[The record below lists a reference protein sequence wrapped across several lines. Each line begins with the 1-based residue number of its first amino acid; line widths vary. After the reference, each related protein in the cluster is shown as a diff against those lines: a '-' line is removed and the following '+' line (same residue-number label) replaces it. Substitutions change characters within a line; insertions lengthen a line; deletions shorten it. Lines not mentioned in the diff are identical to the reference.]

1 MIIIQSCSLPVLMG
15 DFNDQTVAEPNIF
28 EFKLDNT
35 HTISIKMRDA
45 HLFYYALHLGR
56 SVLRFVAP
64 LPSDGC
70 CMEQQVKFDAFSG
83 FGNAPLHIQLV
94 IQAITASLN
103 ARKCGNLN
111 SSEGLDFMTL
121 VLKFLKYLRIIFS
134 SL

>member
-1 MIIIQSCSLPVLMG
+1 MV
-15 DFNDQTVAEPNIF
+15 DFNDQTVAQTNIF
-28 EFKLDNT
+28 VFKLDNT
-35 HTISIKMRDA
+35 HTISIKMKDA
-45 HLFYYALHLGR
+45 HLFYYALHLGS

-64 LPSDGC
+64 LPSDSC

-103 ARKCGNLN
+103 TRKCGNPS
-111 SSEGLDFMTL
+111 SSERLDFMTL
-121 VLKFLKYLRIIFS
+121 VLKFSKYLRNLFS